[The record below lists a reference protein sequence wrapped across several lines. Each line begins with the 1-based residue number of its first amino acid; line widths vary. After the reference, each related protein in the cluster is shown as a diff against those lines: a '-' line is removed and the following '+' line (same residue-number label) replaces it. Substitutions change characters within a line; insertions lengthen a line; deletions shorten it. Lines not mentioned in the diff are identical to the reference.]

1 MRGLRI
7 VVALVLLVYAGIAG
21 WLKWH
26 EKELV
31 FATTASRQRS
41 AGEIPVGGETLTIPT
56 TDGSPLAAVRFKPA
70 AQDSGYWVLHLHG
83 NSDSAF
89 SPMQLRHCQQLT
101 QLGVSALCFDYR
113 GFGRSP
119 GEVSEA
125 AMLEDAEAA
134 YQSLRVSGVPDDR
147 ILLWGHSLGSGPA
160 VDLAT
165 RHPAA
170 ALVLF
175 GAFTSVP
182 EAAADRYPWLPVRWL
197 VSVRFDSR
205 NRLPA
210 VHMPVVFAHA
220 ESDTVIAFHHAQDLF
235 AAAREPKRL
244 LVLGDRTKDGFGGH
258 VEPLYDQIAVLRTAL
273 PEVFGHAITAP

>member
-1 MRGLRI
+1 MRLLRLL
-7 VVALVLLVYAGIAG
+7 LVLVVLAYAGIVG

-26 EKELV
+26 EHELV
-31 FATTASRQRS
+31 FATAASRERTQ
-41 AGEIPVGGETLTIPT
+41 GEIPAGGETLPIPSA
-56 TDGSPLAAVRFKPA
+56 DGSQLAAVRFKA
-70 AQDSGYWVLHLHG
+70 DVGRDTGYWILHLHG

-89 SPMQLRHCQQLT
+89 SPLQLKHCQRLT
-101 QLGVSALCFDYR
+101 ELGMSALCFDYR

-119 GEVSEA
+119 GKASEA
-125 AMLEDAEAA
+125 GMLEDAEAA
-134 YQSLRVSGVPDDR
+134 YQSLRSAGVPDNR

-160 VDLAT
+160 VQLAT

-197 VSVRFDSR
+197 VGVHFDSR
-205 NRLPA
+205 SRMPA
-210 VHMPVVFAHA
+210 VRMPVVFAHA
-220 ESDTVIAFHHAQDLF
+220 EGDRVIAFHHAKDLYE
-235 AAAREPKRL
+235 AAHEPKRL

-258 VEPLYDQIAVLRTAL
+258 LEPLYDQIALLRAAL
-273 PEVFGHAITAP
+273 PEVFP